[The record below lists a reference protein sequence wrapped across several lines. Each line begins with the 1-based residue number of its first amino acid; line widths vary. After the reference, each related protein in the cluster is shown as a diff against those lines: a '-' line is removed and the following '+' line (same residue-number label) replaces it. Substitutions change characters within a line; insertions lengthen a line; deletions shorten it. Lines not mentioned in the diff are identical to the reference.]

1 MAGEDG
7 KWGEFVMFVEETLS
21 EEEEQVDDES
31 KINKFI
37 EDVQNM
43 VCTVAQRPFVAK
55 EAAESEALRIRCAI
69 ASKSYSRYEK
79 EWATCVT
86 LIRAYNSSV
95 NLKSTN

>member
-55 EAAESEALRIRCAI
+55 EAARERGFKDSMRNRFEKLLSLRERVGNMC
-69 ASKSYSRYEK
+69 
-79 EWATCVT
+79 
-86 LIRAYNSSV
+86 
-95 NLKSTN
+95 